1 MYTGVYKT
9 TLTVQ
14 VREGTGRAGNVARSK
29 NKGGFVR
36 GAGNRWEQL
45 AWEPGRPRCGKSG
58 EGGGGDCDE
67 RPSRAALKG
76 GHRRN
81 EESRGCGGE
90 ECDQMSDKLQEWQGD
105 AIRVKDGEKLGGG
118 GGAEPRVAE
127 RNRGL
132 RPTVCFAHKQPR

>member
-1 MYTGVYKT
+1 MPPDLRTKGD
-9 TLTVQ
+9 LLAVQ
-14 VREGTGRAGNVARSK
+14 GRDGNS
-29 NKGGFVR
+29 GCGSL
-36 GAGNRWEQL
+36 GA
-45 AWEPGRPRCGKSG
+45 RCGKSG

-90 ECDQMSDKLQEWQGD
+90 ECDQTSDKLQEWQGD
-105 AIRVKDGEKLGGG
+105 ASRVKDGEKLGGG

-127 RNRGL
+127 RNPGL